1 MLIYIK
7 SFRYREASMSKERL
21 FLKLSVLPLVLLGCC
36 TWMNKVLASAYL
48 PPRLSVDANAGGS
61 ATVGQADLLLSLK
74 GDERRNLYLDPQAA
88 YGTDEQWYADLGLGY
103 RWIQNDAAILG
114 GYVFASRSQVAR
126 QSGFWIA
133 NPGVEAMGS
142 RWDARINGYIPV
154 GGRSD
159 DLGIFQFNQSS
170 RFVFSGHTARLV
182 TTYLTGDETQQIGD
196 GVDAKVGYQVFRNV
210 PLKAYLGGY
219 FFNIPNADNVSGGAA
234 GVEYWFDQHVK
245 AFVNYTYD
253 NLQHSTVVGGLAV
266 SFGGVDESRAD
277 PSLSERLTD
286 PVERYLANLGHGSGI
301 PSDTELTNLRTGQK
315 SVLSNRSINN
325 LPGGSDSDLV
335 TTNMAFFSQTGAPA
349 NGGVGLTLANCT
361 FENPCGANDF
371 RQTGVNTLNS
381 LLPNTQMLLSG
392 GKSGVTAQVYV
403 ATGNPSDTTAMTLNN
418 GQSVFGMNADYSAL
432 AQGAARP
439 LITGSFILMGNN
451 TLDSI
456 ILDNFFSVAPNT
468 TAITSTGGQNITI
481 NNSAIGS
488 GVPYGMAMNLT
499 NASATITSST
509 LNTTAST
516 VTLLPQTG
524 PAQVGVLLTG
534 SSLLVQ
540 SNSILT
546 ETNVNATANVYGIY
560 LSNNSLLQMNSDSQ
574 LKLTVTTPNI
584 IVGQGVFAK
593 DASSAVIN
601 NSTINVLSTSANGI
615 MFGLVTPGVSDS
627 ASIVMNNSDLTV
639 TAATATP
646 PSALTNGN
654 VRLTGVTC
662 TLNNV
667 SGC

>member
-1 MLIYIK
+1 
-7 SFRYREASMSKERL
+7 MSKERQN
-21 FLKLSVLPLVLLGCC
+21 FKLKLLPLALLSCC
-36 TWMNKVLASAYL
+36 AWSASALASAYL

-114 GYVFASRSQVAR
+114 GYVFASRSQVAN
-126 QSGFWIA
+126 QSSFWIA

-142 RWDARINGYIPV
+142 RWDARINGYIPI

-170 RFVFSGHTARLV
+170 RFVFSGHTEQIV
-182 TTYLTGDETQQIGD
+182 TTYLTGDESQQIGD

-325 LPGGSDSDLV
+325 LPSGSGSDLV
-335 TTNMAFFSQTGAPA
+335 TTSVAFFTQNGAPN
-349 NGGVGLTLANCT
+349 NGGLGLSMASCT
-361 FENPCGANDF
+361 FENPCSAGDF
-371 RQTGVNTLNS
+371 TQTGVNTLNS
-381 LLPNTQMLLSG
+381 LLPNTVMLFNG
-392 GKSGVTAQVYV
+392 GTYP
-403 ATGNPSDTTAMTLNN
+403 ATNGSSALTLNN
-418 GQSVFGMNADYSAL
+418 GQNVLGTNSNYSAL
-432 AQGAARP
+432 ASGAARP
-439 LITGSFILMGNN
+439 TFNGAFILNGNN
-451 TLDSI
+451 ILDSI
-456 ILDNFFSVAPNT
+456 ILNNSLGASTF
-468 TAITSTGGQNITI
+468 AIGSNGGQNLVI
-481 NNSAIGS
+481 NNVNIGS
-488 GVPYGMAMNLT
+488 AATPYAQAMNLVNVIARLT
-499 NASATITSST
+499 QSNINIASQANLESGILLSRSSLVVQSSNISLVNTSS
-509 LNTTAST
+509 AS
-516 VTLLPQTG
+516 P
-524 PAQVGVLLTG
+524 VGIFLT
-534 SSLLVQ
+534 
-540 SNSILT
+540 
-546 ETNVNATANVYGIY
+546 
-560 LSNNSLLQMNSDSQ
+560 NNSLLTLINTPLNVTNAGSSASAVAIQAQGDS
-574 LKLTVTTPNI
+574 T
-584 IVGQGVFAK
+584 
-593 DASSAVIN
+593 AVIN
-601 NSTINVLSTSANGI
+601 NTDIAVNSVNQQTSTGFFVADNA
-615 MFGLVTPGVSDS
+615 SDIEMKGGS
-627 ASIVMNNSDLTV
+627 LTV
-639 TAATATP
+639 VGTTN
-646 PSALTNGN
+646 SALVFSVAQPTNVVFSGVN
-654 VRLTGVTC
+654 CRLNGSAVTC
-662 TLNNV
+662 K
-667 SGC
+667 